1 MITRIASQEKTAR
14 WRQQLDEAITRP
26 DALLQALELAPS
38 QLQDM
43 VGAHGLFR
51 LKVPNSYVA
60 RMKKGDPSDPLLL
73 QILPQAREL
82 EPQPAGYTTDPVG
95 DLPASP
101 LPGLIHK
108 YHGRVLLITSPAC
121 AVHCRYCFRRQ
132 FPYQDALTSRDHWPA
147 ALDYIAGDASIAEVI
162 LSGGDPLMLPDA
174 QLARIAAQLADIP
187 HLQTLRI
194 HTRLPVV
201 IPARVDDALLGWL
214 SETPL
219 QTVIVI
225 HCNHP
230 AEIDDKLAAALRRLA
245 NAGTR
250 LFNQS
255 VLLRG
260 VNDDPATLATLSRR
274 LFDCQTQP
282 YYLHLLDKV
291 DGAAHF
297 DVEPARASAIHDA
310 LSARLPGYLVP
321 RLVQDLPGQPAKRA
335 LHHG

>member
-1 MITRIASQEKTAR
+1 MITRIASQEKTAS

-26 DALLQALELAPS
+26 DELLRQLELEPS
-38 QLQDM
+38 QIADM
-43 VGAHGLFR
+43 AGAHRLFR
-51 LKVPNSYVA
+51 LKAPASYVG

-82 EPQPAGYTTDPVG
+82 DPQPAGYSTDPVG

-108 YHGRVLLITSPAC
+108 YHGRVLLIASPAC

-132 FPYQDALTSRDHWPA
+132 FPYEDALTSRDHWPA
-147 ALDYIAGDASIAEVI
+147 AVDYIAANDSIHEVI
-162 LSGGDPLMLPDA
+162 LSGGDPLMLADR
-174 QLARIAAQLADIP
+174 QLAQIAGELADIP
-187 HLQTLRI
+187 HLHSLRI

-201 IPARVDDALLGWL
+201 IPARIDDALLGWL
-214 SETPL
+214 RKTPL
-219 QTVIVI
+219 QTIFVI

-230 AEIDDKLAAALRRLA
+230 AEIDHELAAALKRLSE
-245 NAGTR
+245 AGVR

-260 VNDDPATLATLSRR
+260 INDTAPILTQLSRR
-274 LFDCQTQP
+274 LFDCQVQP

-291 DGAAHF
+291 EGAAHF
-297 DVEPARASAIHDA
+297 DVDLARATAIHDA
-310 LSARLPGYLVP
+310 LTARLPGYLAP
-321 RLVQDLPGQPAKRA
+321 QLVQDLPGQPAKRPPR
-335 LHHG
+335 G